1 MAVFFPPK
9 NSIIYMNHIQKNFNF
24 SKSKKAFYWVH
35 FQHFTMPTL
44 PFLGNTALYS
54 LSANAAQFFKN
65 NLLNF
70 KYLHHR
76 FISKSTRFWSL
87 FLNLSGNP
95 FLA

>member
-24 SKSKKAFYWVH
+24 SKSKKAFLLGAFSAFHNAH
-35 FQHFTMPTL
+35 FA
-44 PFLGNTALYS
+44 FLGKHGSIFS
-54 LSANAAQFFKN
+54 LCKRSAVFKN

-70 KYLHHR
+70 NYLHHR
-76 FISKSTRFWSL
+76 FISKTTRFWSL